1 MEHWSALKVEEV
13 LTHAT
18 TWANLE
24 DIILSEVSQPQ
35 KGLSDCTFMRY
46 LEKSTHRDRSRWWL
60 QRPKRKGMD
69 SSEVGKVSIL
79 QKKKG
84 SRGRQWGW
92 LPNNVNVLKTTKL
105 YV

>member
-18 TWANLE
+18 TWVNLE

-46 LEKSTHRDRSRWWL
+46 LEKSTQRDRSR
-60 QRPKRKGMD
+60 
-69 SSEVGKVSIL
+69 
-79 QKKKG
+79 
-84 SRGRQWGW
+84 
-92 LPNNVNVLKTTKL
+92 
-105 YV
+105 